1 VHVGV
6 GEPPAVEINHI
17 YHQRII
23 DLRKAP
29 GPDDVDLRAAADYY
43 ALPYRF
49 KPGPADVL
57 VVGSGTGNDVAA
69 ALRHGAGRID
79 AVEIDPAIL
88 AYGRRLHPEKPYQ
101 DERVESILADA
112 RGHIRRTDRRYDLI
126 IYGLLDSHTLLSGLS
141 NVRLDSFVYTVEAFR
156 EARTRLK
163 PDGLLTMTFCVLAEP
178 QGRKFYL
185 MLKEAFDGQE
195 PRVFQTKY
203 DQGFM
208 FVIGPG
214 LPPHPTLS
222 PPGGEGAEVAPS
234 PPVGGAGRVRGQAEL
249 AGELPIQEV
258 TATFRNDAVTATVS
272 TDDWPFLYIPV
283 RKYPVSYVL
292 MVSALLLASLLL
304 LGQLA
309 PPGRPEGRRGASLAA
324 CFFLGAGF
332 ML

>member
-1 VHVGV
+1 
-6 GEPPAVEINHI
+6 
-17 YHQRII
+17 
-23 DLRKAP
+23 
-29 GPDDVDLRAAADYY
+29 
-43 ALPYRF
+43 
-49 KPGPADVL
+49 
-57 VVGSGTGNDVAA
+57 
-69 ALRHGAGRID
+69 
-79 AVEIDPAIL
+79 
-88 AYGRRLHPEKPYQ
+88 
-101 DERVESILADA
+101 
-112 RGHIRRTDRRYDLI
+112 DRRYDLI

-214 LPPHPTLS
+214 LPPPPPLS

-332 ML
+332 MLVETRGITELGLLFGNTWQVISAVIAAILVMAFLANLVIQRRGALHPLMAYGLLAGALTLGLLVPGSALAGMPAWIGQILATALVALPLFFSGFAFSSELRLQAN